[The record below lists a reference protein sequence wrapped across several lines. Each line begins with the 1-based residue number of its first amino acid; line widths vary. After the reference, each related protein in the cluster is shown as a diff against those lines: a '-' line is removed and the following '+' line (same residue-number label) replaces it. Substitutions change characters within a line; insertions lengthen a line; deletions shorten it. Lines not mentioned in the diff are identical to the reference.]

1 MPFCPV
7 QRETVEREIDGK
19 KYNYTLHIYSVVD
32 NTYLTA
38 DVTFNGK
45 DKKNIKTFSHTDP
58 IIGKEAE
65 ESLRVFADIAF
76 KELYTQSKNEEEN
89 Q

>member
-1 MPFCPV
+1 MPKVDFT
-7 QRETVEREIDGK
+7 ETVEREIDGK
-19 KYNYTLHIYSVVD
+19 QHKYTLHIYSVVS
-32 NTYLTA
+32 NTHLTA

-45 DKKNIKTFSHTDP
+45 TKKNIKTFSLTDP

-65 ESLRVFADIAF
+65 QGLRVFADVTF
-76 KELYTQSKNEEEN
+76 KELYGQVKKEAEEN